1 MGTSLT
7 VHPFASLTRLVPEGC
22 PRVLINLD
30 PAGEIGSRP
39 DDVVL
44 LGKSDDIV
52 RDLCKE
58 LGQDWIDE
66 LETLWKETEKYGPSP
81 EERVEDKIPKHDLDE
96 LKRVGEPELVEV
108 VQKVEAEVVAR
119 EKLKEDVDKLAN
131 AIAASLEIGKV
142 PESPSSERGVG
153 SENMSERQE
162 IQNASESETS
172 DGWTDDEGEDDAEE
186 EKTQASQTALE
197 ANATGSGQKLTEGK
211 L

>member
-1 MGTSLT
+1 M
-7 VHPFASLTRLVPEGC
+7 
-22 PRVLINLD
+22 
-30 PAGEIGSRP
+30 
-39 DDVVL
+39 
-44 LGKSDDIV
+44 
-52 RDLCKE
+52 
-58 LGQDWIDE
+58 
-66 LETLWKETEKYGPSP
+66 
-81 EERVEDKIPKHDLDE
+81 
-96 LKRVGEPELVEV
+96 
-108 VQKVEAEVVAR
+108 EAEVVAR